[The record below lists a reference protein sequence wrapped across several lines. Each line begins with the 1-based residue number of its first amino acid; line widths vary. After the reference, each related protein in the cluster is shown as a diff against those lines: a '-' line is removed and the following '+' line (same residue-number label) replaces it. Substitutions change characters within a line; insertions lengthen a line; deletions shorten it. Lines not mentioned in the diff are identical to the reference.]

1 MSYVIAYS
9 LEEVQDV
16 TWRYSSQH
24 KEVLKRRTFCDEGE
38 LIKALME
45 LRKNRQMSFS
55 VARRD
60 YLTKRLALELADMLI
75 ER

>member
-9 LEEVQDV
+9 PEEVQDV

-24 KEVLKRRTFCDEGE
+24 QEVLKRRKFCNEE
-38 LIKALME
+38 QLIKVLME
-45 LRKNRQMSFS
+45 LRKNRQMAFS
-55 VARRD
+55 VARRN
-60 YLTKRLALELADMLI
+60 YLTKRLALELADMLT